1 MKQHKPADDVVI
13 TGLGLVTPLGND
25 VATVWQNVLAGQSG
39 IRAITHFD
47 ASRLRTQ
54 IAGVIR
60 ELDTAPFI
68 APKELRRVDP
78 FVHYALVAGGQAMQQ
93 AGLADDLNEL
103 DLTRCGVVFGSGIG
117 GLSMIQ
123 QAADTV
129 TGQGR
134 MSPFFVPGTIINMAA
149 GMLAIRYGFQGA
161 NLATVTACAS
171 STHALGIAARL
182 IAYGDVDLM
191 LCGGSEH
198 TATPLGIGGFAA
210 MQALSARN
218 DAPTQASRPFDR
230 QRDGFVLS
238 DGAGALVL
246 ERRSH
251 AVARGAP
258 ILAVLSGFGMSDD
271 ASHITAAPEDGR
283 GAQLAMRHALRDA
296 DLMPEAIQYINAHGT
311 STPIGDLAEAHAIEA
326 VFGAN
331 SVPVS
336 STKSM
341 TGHMLGAAGAVEAI
355 FCVKALQEQTA
366 PPTINLDE
374 PDPACRLNHVANQ
387 ARSVHLEHVMSNSF
401 GFGGTNACLILSQA

>member
-1 MKQHKPADDVVI
+1 
-13 TGLGLVTPLGND
+13 
-25 VATVWQNVLAGQSG
+25 
-39 IRAITHFD
+39 
-47 ASRLRTQ
+47 
-54 IAGVIR
+54 
-60 ELDTAPFI
+60 
-68 APKELRRVDP
+68 
-78 FVHYALVAGGQAMQQ
+78 
-93 AGLADDLNEL
+93 
-103 DLTRCGVVFGSGIG
+103 
-117 GLSMIQ
+117 
-123 QAADTV
+123 
-129 TGQGR
+129 
-134 MSPFFVPGTIINMAA
+134 
-149 GMLAIRYGFQGA
+149 
-161 NLATVTACAS
+161 
-171 STHALGIAARL
+171 
-182 IAYGDVDLM
+182 
-191 LCGGSEH
+191 
-198 TATPLGIGGFAA
+198 

-296 DLMPEAIQYINAHGT
+296 DLTSEAIQYINAHGT
-311 STPIGDLAEAHAIEA
+311 STPVGDIAEARAIEA

-355 FCVKALQEQTA
+355 FCVKALQEQIT

-374 PDPACRLNHVANQ
+374 PDPACRLTHVANQ
-387 ARSVHLEHVMSNSF
+387 ARSLHLEHVMSNSF